1 MHIPKHLLIHSVI
14 LKQQKGVDRNRNPVY
29 EESWL
34 CNVRVGV
41 TRRVQTGQHGV
52 IRADT
57 MTLFVDVFNS
67 KRMQNGQRM
76 PLVLLQENDAV
87 VFEGKEYTIKSVT
100 PFWAGYGDARHYE
113 AVLE

>member
-57 MTLFVDVFNS
+57 MTLFVDALNS

>member
-1 MHIPKHLLIHSVI
+1 MHIPKHLLIHSVV

-57 MTLFVDVFNS
+57 MTLFVDALNS

>member
-1 MHIPKHLLIHSVI
+1 M
-14 LKQQKGVDRNRNPVY
+14 
-29 EESWL
+29 

-57 MTLFVDVFNS
+57 MTLFVDALNS

>member
-57 MTLFVDVFNS
+57 MTLFVDVLNS
-67 KRMQNGQRM
+67 KRMQNGQRI
-76 PLVLLQENDAV
+76 PLVFLQENDAV